1 MVRNARE
8 TIALD
13 VPNLLKDKKMKHSL
27 LASIPLFAL
36 AAGLIGHARAADNA
50 PAPERDLVKIE
61 QEWGDAIVHHDA
73 STLANILADEYV
85 LTTPFGQVVTKAQ
98 MVESLRTPRD
108 DSFKIKEVEQ
118 EDVFARFYGD
128 TAVVYSRFTLKGVA
142 AGKDVSTPFRH
153 TDVFVKRDG
162 RWRCVTRQ
170 ATLIAA
176 PIVPKNVTTAQRG

>member
-1 MVRNARE
+1 MMPLASVS
-8 TIALD
+8 IAL
-13 VPNLLKDKKMKHSL
+13 L
-27 LASIPLFAL
+27 AL
-36 AAGLIGHARAADNA
+36 AAALPGRARADDDA
-50 PAPERDLVKIE
+50 PAPERDLVKLE
-61 QEWGDAIVHHDA
+61 REWGDAIVHRDA
-73 STLANILADEYV
+73 TTLANILDDEYV

-108 DSFKIKEVEQ
+108 DSFKIKDVEQ

-142 AGKDVSTPFRH
+142 EGKDVSTPFRH

-176 PIVPKNVTTAQRG
+176 PVAPKNVTTAQRS